1 MTDQTEGVE
10 APTPTEAEA
19 RRRYIRGEL
28 DKAAPVHPWH
38 TKLKLRS
45 TEGETFWL
53 NITAE
58 QQAAIEKILLP
69 EPESPVSHNPCIQGK
84 VLIDGAESDFLIP
97 LEHDSVGF
105 SQWGAPNEVLWQRVA
120 LLDSLSGPAREWWL
134 DNKPE
139 EGSDD

>member
-1 MTDQTEGVE
+1 MTDQNQGVGRS
-10 APTPTEAEA
+10 TPTEAEA

-45 TEGETFWL
+45 TEGESFWL

-69 EPESPVSHNPCIQGK
+69 DPADNVSYSPCLKGK
-84 VLIDGAESDFLIP
+84 VLVDGAVSEFMIP
-97 LEHDSVGF
+97 LENDSVGF
-105 SQWGAPNEVLWQRVA
+105 SQWGAPDEVLWQRVP
-120 LLDSLSGPAREWWL
+120 LLHNLSFPAREWWAA
-134 DNKPE
+134 NKPE
-139 EGSDD
+139 EDHDD